1 MKKLFLLFFNRSIKY
16 ASSLV
21 GLLIAIS
28 FAYYA
33 ISTPINQRL
42 IDWKVYDFYNSYYP
56 QDESNNSIVIIDI
69 DDQSIESIGQW
80 PWPRFRLAEAL
91 RFINEGKPSSI
102 LVDILLS
109 EKDRT
114 SLINIQE
121 MFTKEFAVNLD
132 LSTVPQGLID
142 NDTYLS
148 HVIDG
153 TPLVLSSVLTENK
166 VDNKG
171 LCTNNHI
178 DKLSNDKTD
187 IRQVTDYLLSLNA
200 TQYKG
205 IICPLEAFYQHSA
218 STGFIN
224 ASIDKDGLVRRM
236 PILKQFNDQ
245 LIPNVSLALAN
256 NKKERL

>member
-109 EKDRT
+109 D
-114 SLINIQE
+114 S
-121 MFTKEFAVNLD
+121 FSFV
-132 LSTVPQGLID
+132 
-142 NDTYLS
+142 
-148 HVIDG
+148 
-153 TPLVLSSVLTENK
+153 
-166 VDNKG
+166 
-171 LCTNNHI
+171 
-178 DKLSNDKTD
+178 
-187 IRQVTDYLLSLNA
+187 
-200 TQYKG
+200 
-205 IICPLEAFYQHSA
+205 
-218 STGFIN
+218 
-224 ASIDKDGLVRRM
+224 
-236 PILKQFNDQ
+236 
-245 LIPNVSLALAN
+245 
-256 NKKERL
+256 